1 MNGFA
6 QALGRCARHLGL
18 QLVERDSQIVRH
30 MNSGNKLAQVFESL
44 RGLLQV
50 CARRQEALEFAGQ
63 FVLSVSLWETL
74 DCCLPE
80 PRLESWFEGWSEE

>member
-63 FVLSVSLWETL
+63 FCVIGKPLGNAGLLFAGAAVGIMV
-74 DCCLPE
+74 
-80 PRLESWFEGWSEE
+80 RGMV

>member
-1 MNGFA
+1 MDGFA

-50 CARRQEALEFAGQ
+50 CTGGQETLKLARQFGIVGKPLGNAGLLFAGAA
-63 FVLSVSLWETL
+63 VGIMV
-74 DCCLPE
+74 
-80 PRLESWFEGWSEE
+80 RGMV